1 MNLKTRGLVIG
12 EQTVKESNRYI
23 TVLTESEGLIRA
35 TAYGAQKTSS
45 PISAQTRL
53 FACADFNFS
62 QRNGYYK
69 VESADTVATF
79 FELSE
84 SVENVA
90 VASYFCEL
98 LSDVAIQGV
107 ADGEILRLALYALYA
122 LAKKGASHRL
132 VKAVFELRL
141 MALSGYEPEL
151 YYCGECGCEVN
162 GEALFSVTDGVL
174 ICMKCPRKNSS
185 ECFVLT
191 PSALE
196 AMRYILTAPMEKLFR
211 FTLGKE
217 SETALCTAC
226 EAYVLKQLDRNYR
239 ALDVYKSVAAF
250 SAAAG
255 IDA

>member
-12 EQTVKESNRYI
+12 EQIVKESNRYI

-69 VESADTVATF
+69 VETADTVETF

-98 LSDVAIQGV
+98 LSDVAIAGV

-122 LAKKGASHRL
+122 LTKQGCNHSL

-141 MALSGYEPEL
+141 MVLSGYEPEFW
-151 YYCGECGCEVN
+151 YCGECGCPIE
-162 GEALFSVTDGVL
+162 GEARFSVTDGVL
-174 ICMKCPRKNSS
+174 VCMRCKRKTIS
-185 ECFVLT
+185 ECILT

-196 AMRYILTAPMEKLFR
+196 AMRYVLTAPVEKVFR

-217 SETALCTAC
+217 SENSMSAAS
-226 EAYVLKQLDRNYR
+226 EAYVLKQLDRSYR
-239 ALDVYKSVAAF
+239 SLDVYKSVTAF
-250 SAAAG
+250 SAVAG
-255 IDA
+255 IET